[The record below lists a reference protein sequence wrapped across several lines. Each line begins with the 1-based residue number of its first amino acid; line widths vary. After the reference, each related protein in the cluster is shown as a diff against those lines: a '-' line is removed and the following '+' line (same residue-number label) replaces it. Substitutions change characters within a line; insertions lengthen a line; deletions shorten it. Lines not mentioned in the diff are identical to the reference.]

1 MAKKTNK
8 KQQALSDMI
17 ENAKIDS
24 LSVTRYTYDAWKKCY
39 PNSDEKEWMVRTMPK
54 STLDFFAGMIMQL
67 EGDDES
73 KVSKYDEL
81 KMKLVTLDDEYF
93 NWLGNRKNTS
103 TMRAKYAEQVS
114 DNDATRLAKKNGMN
128 YTYSICV
135 YPMTIIPDQM
145 KKRSIS
151 EQSRLAFESYLKK
164 IFKELDI
171 CVIPKLIHIEEVEL
185 REEELANIGEEYFKT
200 GKINSLSRWK
210 QDNVDKEQIDL
221 YGFPIVFRETH
232 DRMTFSI
239 VNDMGNDEYFL
250 KREMNEIAFT
260 KEAFEMLGI
269 EINPIL
275 DSDEL
280 KLIKKDLNISRE
292 PKDNFL
298 EFLVGSW
305 EIEEHYAMF
314 LEEYN
319 NVLQTVA
326 ASMKTID
333 MSGIGPNR
341 WRF

>member
-1 MAKKTNK
+1 MMPMKRYHQSWLPAMFDDFFDNEWMKKTN
-8 KQQALSDMI
+8 ATAPAINVI
-17 ENAKIDS
+17 END
-24 LSVTRYTYDAWKKCY
+24 
-39 PNSDEKEWMVRTMPK
+39 KEY
-54 STLDFFAGMIMQL
+54 
-67 EGDDES
+67 
-73 KVSKYDEL
+73 KVEDK
-81 KMKLVTLDDEYF
+81 VI
-93 NWLGNRKNTS
+93 KNVKE
-103 TMRAKYAEQVS
+103 ALQGAEDIIAEQVS
-114 DNDATRLAKKNGMN
+114 DDDATRLAKKNGMN

-221 YGFPIVFRETH
+221 YGFPIVFREAH
-232 DRMTFSI
+232 DRMTFSV